1 MSPLLVASVLGVYI
15 CLMLAVAWRAAGR
28 GDNSTF
34 FAGGHNQNVWAVTVG
49 RISASMSGVTFVSVP
64 GMVIHQDF
72 TYLQMALG
80 FVAGQMVIAFVLV
93 PLYYRLRVVSVY
105 EYLES
110 RFGLGARRSGAWLFF
125 VSKLLGTA
133 VRLMLV
139 CVVLQSVM
147 WDALGVPFAVNVA
160 LTVGITWLYTVRGG
174 VGSVVWTD
182 IIKTIVLLGTVGII
196 AALVARA
203 AEVPLWQMAADSVRD
218 KQVINHDWNSPTH
231 LLKHFVAGALSV
243 VAMTGLDQDMMQR
256 TLACRSVRDAQH
268 NVVISGV
275 LQFAVIALLLTLGA
289 MMAEWVTISGGTLP
303 EAGDELFPT
312 VAVDAGLPTVA
323 GVLFV
328 LGLAA
333 SSFSSAGSAVTALT
347 TAFTL
352 DILGGEERFGRGLR
366 RTRRWIHSL
375 LALVVG
381 LLIIILHGVGNMS
394 AIDTVFRLAA
404 YTYGPLLGLFI
415 FGLATKR
422 QPHPVAIPVMA
433 VAAPV
438 LSLAVAQTAPLLL
451 DGFRFGHDILMVN
464 AIIMVA
470 GLAILS
476 QKK

>member
-1 MSPLLVASVLGVYI
+1 MSPLSVALVLGTYI
-15 CLMLAVAWRAAGR
+15 GLLLVVAWRASGR

-34 FAGGHNQNVWAVTVG
+34 FAGGHNQNVWTVTMG

-64 GMVIHQDF
+64 GMVVHQDF

-93 PLYYRLRVVSVY
+93 PLYFRLRVVSIY

-110 RFGLGARRSGAWLFF
+110 RFGLSARRSGAWLFF

-147 WDALGVPFAVNVA
+147 WDVLGVPFAVNVV
-160 LTVGITWLYTVRGG
+160 LTVAVTWLYTVRGG
-174 VGSVVWTD
+174 VSSVVWTD
-182 IIKTIVLLGTVGII
+182 VIKTAILLGTVAVI
-196 AALVARA
+196 ASLVAGSA
-203 AEVPLWQMAADSVRD
+203 GVPLWQMAADSVRD
-218 KQVINHDWNSPTH
+218 KHIIDCDWNSPTH
-231 LLKHFVAGALSV
+231 FLKHFVAGALSV

-256 TLACRSVRDAQH
+256 TLACRTARDAQR

-289 MMAEWVTISGGTLP
+289 MMAEWLIGQGGVLP
-303 EAGDELFPT
+303 EVGDELFPM
-312 VAVDAGLPTVA
+312 VAVSAGLPIVA
-323 GVLFV
+323 GVMFV

-347 TAFTL
+347 TTFSL
-352 DILGGEERFGRGLR
+352 DILGGEERFGIGLKR
-366 RTRRWIHSL
+366 VRRWVHSL
-375 LALVVG
+375 LAIVIAT
-381 LLIIILHGVGNMS
+381 LIIILHGVGNMS

-404 YTYGPLLGLFI
+404 YTYGPLLGLFV
-415 FGLATKR
+415 FGLVTER
-422 QPHPVAIPVMA
+422 RPHPVAIPVLS
-433 VAAPV
+433 VAAPA
-438 LSLAVAQTAPLLL
+438 LSLAVARITPVLF
-451 DGFRFGHDILMVN
+451 DGFHFGHDILMVN
-464 AIIMVA
+464 AIFMFV
-470 GLAILS
+470 GLACFS